1 VATES
6 ASTSAAPGDERLAY
20 RGPIQRLLT
29 RPEIGGLVGAG
40 AIWIF
45 FWSVSDVFGTTAG
58 ANNYLDV
65 ATSLGIMAIAVALL
79 MIGGEFD
86 LSSGAMT
93 GATGM
98 LVVLL
103 VKDTGELGGLGL
115 PLTIAI
121 PITFLFAMGIGWV
134 NGTLVEK
141 TGLPSFIVTLG
152 TFFVL
157 RGGKLGFSKLFV
169 DKVIVEGLD
178 DAPDYD
184 FWSNIFGSVWI
195 RNDHIWDSFLG
206 GRDVVFGVLA
216 TLGVAALVVGLM
228 ELSMVRRAQGDKPA
242 MGAGMILSIAGLA
255 AAAAGLIALTATDGS
270 AANWIW
276 SIVMAAG
283 VVVSIFG
290 YCTWRFVPSS
300 GSSSGLSMGGGI
312 GRRTGIG
319 VGLVVVGT
327 VLGVAMD
334 SSNDNV
340 LGLLLTVQGLRAILF
355 GGCVIVGVLLLLCV
369 ARDSGDSPVTR
380 FAVTALAGVSV
391 AAVGFVI
398 QAEAAS
404 RKYRAEFF
412 AWMMAAAVVLL
423 IVAIVRLRFDQ
434 RRQPDAEAD
443 RMGTLVSIIGIVL
456 IVMAVATKLLWATT
470 AELEQSKA
478 LITYRISILY
488 FFAFAAVATWLLM
501 RTKFGSWTFAVGG
514 NKDASRQVGVPAART
529 KTQLFMTVSG
539 ASWLVGTLIA
549 FRLNSV
555 QANVGDGLEFFY
567 IIAAVVGGNLLTG
580 GYGSAAGAA
589 IGALIMAMSFQGIPF
604 AGWNSDWRFLFVGVI
619 LLLAVMV
626 NNYVRGKAE
635 KSK

>member
-1 VATES
+1 MAADTKGAT
-6 ASTSAAPGDERLAY
+6 AAGDERLAY

-29 RPEIGGLVGAG
+29 RPEIGALVGTG
-40 AIWIF
+40 AIWLF

-58 ANNYLDV
+58 TNNYLDV
-65 ATSLGIMAIAVALL
+65 ATSLGIMAIAVAML

-115 PLTIAI
+115 PLTVAI

-157 RGGKLGFSKLFV
+157 RGAKLGFSKLFV

-184 FWSNIFGSVWI
+184 FWANVFGAVWI
-195 RNDHIWDSFLG
+195 RNDHLWDSFLG
-206 GRDVVFGVLA
+206 GRDLVFGVLA
-216 TLGVAALVVGLM
+216 ALGVIALVAGLM
-228 ELSMVRRAQGDKPA
+228 ELSLVRRTGAASGKPGPGLVA
-242 MGAGMILSIAGLA
+242 TVVGLA
-255 AAAAGLIALTATDGS
+255 GAVVGLILLTQTDGVN
-270 AANWIW
+270 ANWLW
-276 SIVMAAG
+276 SIVMIVG
-283 VVVSIFG
+283 VVVAVFG
-290 YCTWRFVPSS
+290 YATWRFEPSS
-300 GSSSGLSMGGGI
+300 VLGGGFSLT
-312 GRRTGIG
+312 GKVTRRTA
-319 VGLVVVGT
+319 VGLALI
-327 VLGVAMD
+327 VLGLVLGIAMD
-334 SSNDNV
+334 STSEAV
-340 LGLLLTVQGLRAILF
+340 LGLLLTVQGLRAILM
-355 GGCVIVGVLLLLCV
+355 GGLVIVGTLMLLNT
-369 ARDSGDSPVTR
+369 ARDPDVSPVTR
-380 FAVTALAGVSV
+380 FSITAVAGVAV
-391 AAVGFVI
+391 AVVGFVI
-398 QAEAAS
+398 QYEAES
-404 RKYRAEFF
+404 PKYRAEFF
-412 AWMMAAAVVLL
+412 AWIMAAAVLLL
-423 IVAIVRLRFDQ
+423 IVAIIRLRFDQ
-434 RRQPDAEAD
+434 RRVADASAD
-443 RMGTLVSIIGIVL
+443 RFGTSVSVAGILLIVL
-456 IVMAVATKLLWATT
+456 AIAVKLLWATS
-470 AELEQSKA
+470 AELEASRAQ
-478 LITYRISILY
+478 ITYRISVLY
-488 FFAFAAVATWLLM
+488 FFAFAAFATWLLM
-501 RTKFGSWTFAVGG
+501 RSKFGSWTFAVGG
-514 NKDASRQVGVPAART
+514 NKEASRQVGVPAART
-529 KTQLFMTVSG
+529 KTQLFMMVSG
-539 ASWLVGTLIA
+539 AAWLVGTLIA

-555 QANVGDGLEFFY
+555 QANVGDGQEFFY

>member
-1 VATES
+1 MAADS
-6 ASTSAAPGDERLAY
+6 AATSAAPADERLAY

-216 TLGVAALVVGLM
+216 TLGVAALAVGLM
-228 ELSMVRRAQGDKPA
+228 ELSMVRRTQGDKPS

-283 VVVSIFG
+283 VVASILG

-300 GSSSGLSMGGGI
+300 GSSSGLSMGRGI

-319 VGLVVVGT
+319 LGLVVVGT

-355 GGCVIVGVLLLLCV
+355 GGCVIVGVLLLLGV

-423 IVAIVRLRFDQ
+423 VVAIVRMRFDQ

-470 AELEQSKA
+470 SELEQSRA
-478 LITYRISILY
+478 LITYRISVLY

-501 RTKFGSWTFAVGG
+501 RTKFGSWAFAVGG

-635 KSK
+635 KS

>member
-1 VATES
+1 
-6 ASTSAAPGDERLAY
+6 
-20 RGPIQRLLT
+20 
-29 RPEIGGLVGAG
+29 
-40 AIWIF
+40 
-45 FWSVSDVFGTTAG
+45 
-58 ANNYLDV
+58 
-65 ATSLGIMAIAVALL
+65 
-79 MIGGEFD
+79 
-86 LSSGAMT
+86 
-93 GATGM
+93 
-98 LVVLL
+98 
-103 VKDTGELGGLGL
+103 
-115 PLTIAI
+115 
-121 PITFLFAMGIGWV
+121 
-134 NGTLVEK
+134 
-141 TGLPSFIVTLG
+141 
-152 TFFVL
+152 
-157 RGGKLGFSKLFV
+157 
-169 DKVIVEGLD
+169 
-178 DAPDYD
+178 
-184 FWSNIFGSVWI
+184 
-195 RNDHIWDSFLG
+195 
-206 GRDVVFGVLA
+206 
-216 TLGVAALVVGLM
+216 
-228 ELSMVRRAQGDKPA
+228 
-242 MGAGMILSIAGLA
+242 
-255 AAAAGLIALTATDGS
+255 
-270 AANWIW
+270 
-276 SIVMAAG
+276 
-283 VVVSIFG
+283 
-290 YCTWRFVPSS
+290 
-300 GSSSGLSMGGGI
+300 MGGGI

-319 VGLVVVGT
+319 LGLVVVGT

-355 GGCVIVGVLLLLCV
+355 GGCVIVGVLLLLGV

-423 IVAIVRLRFDQ
+423 VVAIVRMRFDQ

-478 LITYRISILY
+478 LITYRISVLY

-501 RTKFGSWTFAVGG
+501 RTKFGSWAFAVGG

-635 KSK
+635 KSS